1 MATGRKAKK
10 KPKATKRGPKPK
22 GIEHLATLSQAIT
35 DIDAE
40 ITILNDKKKKL
51 LQDMLE

>member
-22 GIEHLATLSQAIT
+22 GIEHIATLSQAIAE
-35 DIDAE
+35 IDAD
-40 ITILNDKKKKL
+40 IKVLNDKKKKL
-51 LQDMLE
+51 QELLK